1 MFDYKKYYK
10 FSLNKFVEDMVK
22 IGKSDEDI
30 KLCCELWADR
40 IDGSIVGYV
49 NENSG
54 YCDGYLVDFDWCIEV
69 DPYDI

>member
-10 FSLNKFVEDMVK
+10 FSLDKFIADMVK

-30 KLCCELWADR
+30 KLCCELWAAK

-49 NENSG
+49 NENNG
-54 YCDGYLVDFDWCIEV
+54 YCDGYLVDFDWCEEV
-69 DPYDI
+69 DPYDM

>member
-30 KLCCELWADR
+30 KLCCELWAGE

-69 DPYDI
+69 DPYDM

>member
-10 FSLNKFVEDMVK
+10 FSLNKFVEDMVR

-30 KLCCELWADR
+30 KLCYELWAGK
-40 IDGSIVGYV
+40 IDGSMVGYV
-49 NENSG
+49 NEDSG

-69 DPYDI
+69 DLYDI

>member
-10 FSLNKFVEDMVK
+10 FSLDKVIEDMVK
-22 IGKSDEDI
+22 IGESDEDI
-30 KLCCELWADR
+30 KLCYELWAGK

>member
-10 FSLNKFVEDMVK
+10 FSLDKFIEDMVK
-22 IGKSDEDI
+22 IGESDEDI
-30 KLCCELWADR
+30 KLCYELWAGK

>member
-10 FSLNKFVEDMVK
+10 FSLNKFVEVMVK

-30 KLCCELWADR
+30 KLCCELWAGK

-69 DPYDI
+69 DTYDI

>member
-30 KLCCELWADR
+30 KL
-40 IDGSIVGYV
+40 
-49 NENSG
+49 
-54 YCDGYLVDFDWCIEV
+54 
-69 DPYDI
+69 

>member
-10 FSLNKFVEDMVK
+10 FSLNKFVEDMVR

-30 KLCCELWADR
+30 KLCYELWASK
-40 IDGSIVGYV
+40 IDGNIVRYV

-54 YCDGYLVDFDWCIEV
+54 YRDGYLVDFDWCIEV
-69 DPYDI
+69 DTYDI